1 MSDLRG
7 KKVIIT
13 GGTHGIGEETAR
25 LFNSQGASV
34 LIVGRDE
41 KKAKYIMGQPDGKGI
56 EFRKCDLSDRLQLIE
71 LSEWI
76 GQSDQTFDVLIN
88 NASKNSRYSVLDLS
102 MDEWDNMMS
111 LNLTSVLMLSK
122 HFAKN
127 LIKKKRGGHII
138 NIGAV
143 QSFFPLDSSFAYS
156 TVKGALRSITKSMA
170 VDLSPYGILVTLVM
184 PGPIYAKADEN
195 EAPEDLNKRAA
206 TLIGRMG
213 RKIEVAKLLSFL
225 ASDDNSF
232 MTGNEII
239 IDGGRTISRK
249 PDPSEIKDDVI

>member
-1 MSDLRG
+1 M
-7 KKVIIT
+7 
-13 GGTHGIGEETAR
+13 
-25 LFNSQGASV
+25 
-34 LIVGRDE
+34 
-41 KKAKYIMGQPDGKGI
+41 
-56 EFRKCDLSDRLQLIE
+56 
-71 LSEWI
+71 
-76 GQSDQTFDVLIN
+76 
-88 NASKNSRYSVLDLS
+88 
-102 MDEWDNMMS
+102 
-111 LNLTSVLMLSK
+111 
-122 HFAKN
+122 
-127 LIKKKRGGHII
+127 IKKKRGGHII

-184 PGPIYAKADEN
+184 PGPIYAKADESV
-195 EAPEDLNKRAA
+195 APEDLNKRAA